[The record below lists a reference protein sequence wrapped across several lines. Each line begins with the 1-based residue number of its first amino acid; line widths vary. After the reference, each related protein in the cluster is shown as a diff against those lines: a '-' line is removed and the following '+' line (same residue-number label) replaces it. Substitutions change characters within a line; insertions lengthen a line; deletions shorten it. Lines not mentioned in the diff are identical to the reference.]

1 MVMPKETRS
10 TIRPTV
16 VSPPARKKDAPTG
29 GATTSPEETKGGRPV
44 TLSAPTAIPG
54 VARKRIPVEASDLR
68 RLSPGAGAGIVDRA
82 LVLIA
87 GFVPEKA
94 TERKAILW
102 GHELQKSYGNV
113 IAGALALSQAPVLHK
128 IEGYIARMMEILQAV
143 DLLAIAGQAGS
154 AFGEYFKG
162 INKKIDTPDE
172 LAVAQNELDQ
182 LVHHMGGALDELL
195 DLKDKLERNAAEL
208 NRVATQA
215 EAAALAALFLSQYLG
230 KKQPQLAERFVERS
244 MSLTQT
250 LAQIRGNGAIREI
263 QIEHPIR
270 MVGAIQNVILVSMP
284 DFLSSIAA
292 INSLAARNRVMSP
305 TEAGELNYKLRDII
319 EQLKT

>member
-1 MVMPKETRS
+1 MPKETRG

-16 VSPPARKKDAPTG
+16 VSPPARKKGPPA
-29 GATTSPEETKGGRPV
+29 ASAAAAPEESKRARPV

-54 VARKRIPVEASDLR
+54 VARRRIPVEASDLR
-68 RLSPGAGAGIVDRA
+68 KLSPGVAAGVLDRA
-82 LVLIA
+82 LALIA
-87 GFVPEKA
+87 GFVLEKA
-94 TERKAILW
+94 TERKAVLW
-102 GHELQKSYGNV
+102 GHELQKSYGDA
-113 IAGALALSQAPVLHK
+113 IAGALALSQAPVLRK

-143 DLLAIAGQAGS
+143 DLLAAVGHAGGG
-154 AFGEYFKG
+154 FGQYLKG

-172 LAVAQNELDQ
+172 LAAARNELGQ

-195 DLKDKLERNAAEL
+195 DLKAKLERNAAEL
-208 NRVATQA
+208 NRVAA
-215 EAAALAALFLSQYLG
+215 EAEASALAALFLSQYLG
-230 KKQPQLAERFVERS
+230 KEQPQLAERFVERS

-250 LAQIRGNGAIREI
+250 LAQIRENGAIREI

-270 MVGAIQNVILVSMP
+270 MVGAIQNVALVSMP
-284 DFLSSIAA
+284 DFLASIAA
-292 INSLAARNRVMSP
+292 INSIAARNRAMSP